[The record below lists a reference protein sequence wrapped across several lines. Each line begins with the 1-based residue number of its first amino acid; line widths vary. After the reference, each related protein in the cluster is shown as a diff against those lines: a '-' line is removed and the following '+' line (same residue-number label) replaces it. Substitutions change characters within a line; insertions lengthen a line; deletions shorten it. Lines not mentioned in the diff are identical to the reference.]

1 MAADEGQDITA
12 FNRADLDR
20 ILGEA
25 AHVLRTI
32 GFAGAGLTI
41 IGGLVPTLLVPVVDP
56 AYAQPHVGT
65 RDVDLCLSIA
75 LLEDGADG
83 YERMETRLRESGYE
97 PSDAT
102 FRWLHPSGTEV
113 EFFCPAGPGRL
124 AGRMY
129 RPRPGRGRQTMG
141 SRLTALAL
149 AAGALLTAERR
160 LVNRTVPLPAGGGLI
175 DFDFPVTGPAGFLAA
190 KVAALAGR
198 EKPKD
203 SYDLV
208 WLLDAWPGGP
218 AGVAQEIATTTA
230 RHHPEA
236 VRTLN
241 DQLAAAFASEEHH
254 GPIAYA
260 RFVGSDGNLDERAAL
275 ALHAYGAVQAYLAE
289 TRPA

>member
-1 MAADEGQDITA
+1 MAIDEGQGITA
-12 FNRADLDR
+12 FNPNDLDR

-32 GFAGAGLTI
+32 GFAGEGLTI
-41 IGGLVPTLLVPVVDP
+41 IGGLVPTLLVPIVDP
-56 AYAQPHVGT
+56 VYATPHVGT
-65 RDVDLCLSIA
+65 RDVDLCLSVA
-75 LLEDGADG
+75 LLKDGADG
-83 YERMETRLRESGYE
+83 YERMETQLRKSGYE
-97 PSDAT
+97 PGDAT

-113 EFFCPAGPGRL
+113 EFFCPAGPERI

-129 RPRPGRGRQTMG
+129 RPTPGRGRQTMG

-149 AAGALLTAERR
+149 EAGELLTAERR

-175 DFDFPVTGPAGFLAA
+175 DFEFPVTGPAGFLSA
-190 KVAALAGR
+190 KVAALSGR
-198 EKPKD
+198 QKPKD

-218 AGVAQEIATTTA
+218 AGVAEEIAKTTA
-230 RHHPEA
+230 RHHPKA
-236 VRTLN
+236 VHTLN

-260 RFVGSDGNLDERAAL
+260 RFVGTVGNLDERAAL
-275 ALHAYGAVQAYLAE
+275 ALHAYGAVQAYLAAA
-289 TRPA
+289 RPA